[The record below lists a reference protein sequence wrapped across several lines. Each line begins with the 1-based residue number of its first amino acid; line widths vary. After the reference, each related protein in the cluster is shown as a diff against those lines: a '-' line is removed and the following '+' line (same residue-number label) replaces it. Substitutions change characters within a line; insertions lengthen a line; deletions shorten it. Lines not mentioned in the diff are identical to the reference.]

1 MITRAL
7 KSGYSSFTGWNLM
20 LDETGGPNIGPYFC
34 GGLVTL
40 NSQSGELTYSGQYKA
55 FNAISRFMQKDAT
68 VYSTALEDNFTGM
81 FKYPQKDVP
90 MTAAAFR
97 NPDGSLVYV
106 LTNPDKS
113 SKKQV
118 QFFEGGTWWYVEVL
132 PDTVSTVVI
141 EY

>member
-1 MITRAL
+1 MSKVL
-7 KSGYSSFTGWNLM
+7 NHGFGSFTGWNLM

-40 NSQSGELTYSGQYKA
+40 NSQSGEITYSGQYKA
-55 FNAISRFMQKDAT
+55 FNAISRFMDKGA
-68 VYSTALEDNFTGM
+68 VIYSTALEGNDIGM
-81 FKYPQKDVP
+81 FRYPAKDVA
-90 MTAAAFR
+90 MTSAAFR
-97 NPDGSLVYV
+97 NPDGKLVYI

-118 QFFEGGTWWYVEVL
+118 QLFEGDTWWYVELL
-132 PDTVSTVVI
+132 PDTVSTIVV